1 MRAKV
6 DKDSCISCGACVSI
20 CPEVFEFDDDGFA
33 VAIEE
38 EINEDDFEKTKSAIE
53 SCPTDAIFEIKEND

>member
-38 EINEDDFEKTKSAIE
+38 EINEDDFEKTKVQLKVAQQMPSL
-53 SCPTDAIFEIKEND
+53 K